1 MLLPGCYQILSCHFH
16 KSGLINF
23 VGWSRGRR
31 AIFTGGWQLVVA
43 TVDAQSGTSASLLVM
58 HSVAAVCGLLT
69 SYVFPRSVSFSV
81 LSIVGLQH
89 LTPGLENCNF
99 TDWWC
104 HALQMVP
111 NLPRKG
117 FNSLVVLVAWWICK
131 VGNREWLYF
140 FGIFP

>member
-1 MLLPGCYQILSCHFH
+1 
-16 KSGLINF
+16 

-43 TVDAQSGTSASLLVM
+43 TVAAQSGTSASLLVM
-58 HSVAAVCGLLT
+58 HSIAAVCGLLT
-69 SYVFPRSVSFSV
+69 SCVFARSVWFTV

-89 LTPGLENCNF
+89 LAPGLENCNF

-117 FNSLVVLVAWWICK
+117 FNSLVVLVAWWIWKHMNGC
-131 VGNREWLYF
+131 
-140 FGIFP
+140 IFEGFSPNLAAICGVLEVRQCYGV